1 MYFRLFP
8 IPFFGSIPKE
18 MGVCVLGGWG
28 GGGVAV
34 VVSSRCTNFTTIV
47 FLNTLLSVIISRYG
61 DKTKLLID

>member
-8 IPFFGSIPKE
+8 IPFFGSIPKG
-18 MGVCVLGGWG
+18 MGVCVLGGGGWG
-28 GGGVAV
+28 GAV

>member
-8 IPFFGSIPKE
+8 IPFFGSIPKG
-18 MGVCVLGGWG
+18 MGVCVLGGEG

-47 FLNTLLSVIISRYG
+47 FLNTLRSVIISRYG

>member
-8 IPFFGSIPKE
+8 IPFFGSIPKG
-18 MGVCVLGGWG
+18 MGVCVLGGG
-28 GGGVAV
+28 GGRGVAV